1 MNREFRLYTASKGRS
16 SGLFTPAN
24 EPSRNSQHAW
34 AVIVED
40 LEGNTIWSSEELPAE
55 FTEGYP
61 DKGHFYAALAAL
73 PHLPENSVCWIVAKE
88 KSPLYWPF
96 KPTHEGKP
104 NETPSRNSKGEFH
117 KPESLI
123 REIHRAATERG
134 IELMWREPQGSHEQE
149 QLFVA
154 GDKAAQRRDDAEEAS
169 KKPDHKF

>member
-1 MNREFRLYTASKGRS
+1 MNREFRLYTASKGRG

-24 EPSRNSQHAW
+24 DPSRNSQHAW
-34 AVIVED
+34 AAIVED

-61 DKGHFYAALAAL
+61 DKGHFYAVLAAL
-73 PHLPENSVCWIVAKE
+73 PHLPENSVCWLVAKE
-88 KSPLYWPF
+88 KSALYWPF

-104 NETPSRNSKGEFH
+104 SPTPWLKADGKRY

-149 QLFVA
+149 QLCVP
-154 GDKAAQRRDDAEEAS
+154 GDKAVQRRDDAEEAS
-169 KKPDHKF
+169 QKPEDKF